1 MADLKKEPTQAE
13 PFNFTKYTSVGAATA
28 TSMVALVAGM
38 REILDKDTNPQ
49 VALGIF
55 VAAGLVAV
63 AIAIV
68 AASDVWARAYV
79 TSNTMIDPDDEN
91 KLLPASVVLAKA
103 MDKQREDPKIVP
115 LPRIKGTQVQ
125 GEAATVLAMRIT
137 GEKTEF
143 QVQRADGETEWVP
156 PVAVKFP
163 AK

>member
-1 MADLKKEPTQAE
+1 MADLIKEPTQAE
-13 PFNFTKYTSVGAATA
+13 PFNFTKYTSIGAAT
-28 TSMVALVAGM
+28 TTTMVALVAGI
-38 REILDKDTNPQ
+38 REILGKDTNPQ

-55 VAAGLVAV
+55 IAAGLVAV

-79 TSNTMIDPDDEN
+79 TANTTIDPDDED

-103 MDKQREDPKIVP
+103 MDKQRSEPKIVP

-125 GEAATVLAMRIT
+125 GEAVTVLALRIT
-137 GEKTEF
+137 PDKTEF
-143 QVQRADGETEWVP
+143 EVQQGGEIKLVP

-163 AK
+163 AQ